1 MMAAG
6 RADMELCTEDYSVSG
21 QNGNDCCD
29 DPCCSDTGDT
39 GDTGG
44 AGDHEPDDSRGEDK
58 AAAAHAGDCCAACAA
73 ARGGGKQKSQ
83 GRLVFFG
90 SYALPLRRIAVFGI
104 SLVLWAGGLALLR
117 FAPPRVPQKYLP
129 LLPLIAAYV
138 LAGFPV
144 IKNAAKNLLKGRA
157 LDENFLMS
165 IATIGAFAIGEWEEA
180 VGVMI
185 FYMIGELIQ
194 EAAVNRSR
202 SSIDALLA
210 LKPDTARV
218 RRGQD
223 WIETSAGRVEPGS
236 LVLVRPG
243 ERIPLDGEVV
253 EGAGSVDASML
264 TGESL
269 PVPVGAGAEVRSGT
283 LSVDGVLTIRTTRTA
298 ENSSAAR
305 IIALVE
311 SAAEAKAKPE
321 RFITAFAKW
330 YTPMVVGA
338 AALLAVLPP
347 LLFPGALFS
356 TWLYRALILL
366 VISCP
371 CALVVSVP
379 LGYFAGIG
387 GLSRRGIMVK
397 GAVHLDTLQRARNVA
412 FDKTGTLTQGNFSVA
427 ALETAAG
434 IDAQKLME
442 TAVLAEKESNHP
454 LAAAILEDGR
464 SRGIEAAEGGS
475 YRETA
480 GKGVELNY
488 GGETI
493 LAGNR
498 GLLESHGVPVPAAA
512 SENRSAVYVARA
524 GSYYGRILIGD
535 TLKEGACEAVK
546 SLGALGI
553 ERTVMFTG
561 DARGAALDTA
571 RQLGIDSVEA
581 ELLPE
586 DKLASMEKLTR
597 TGTTVFVGDGIN
609 DAPVLA
615 RSDVGIAMG
624 SGADAAVEAADVII
638 MTGDPRR
645 VPEAISRARRT
656 RRIILGNVAFAL
668 GAKGVFI
675 SLAVLGLANMWIAL
689 IADVGVAVAAILN
702 STRALR

>member
-1 MMAAG
+1 
-6 RADMELCTEDYSVSG
+6 MERC
-21 QNGNDCCD
+21 
-29 DPCCSDTGDT
+29 
-39 GDTGG
+39 
-44 AGDHEPDDSRGEDK
+44 GEDTI
-58 AAAAHAGDCCAACAA
+58 AQDDCCAVCAA
-73 ARGGGKQKSQ
+73 ARKNGQPDEKRE
-83 GRLVFFG
+83 RLIRIG
-90 SYALPLRRIAVFGI
+90 SSALPLRRIVVFGI
-104 SLVLWAGGLALLR
+104 SLVLWAGGLVLLR
-117 FAPPRVPQKYLP
+117 LAPETLPLKYLP
-129 LLPLIAAYV
+129 LLPLICAYA
-138 LAGFPV
+138 LAGLPV
-144 IKNAAKNLLKGRA
+144 IKNAVKNLLRGRA

-165 IATIGAFAIGEWEEA
+165 AATIGAFAIGEWEEA

-194 EAAVNRSR
+194 EAAVSRSR
-202 SSIDALLA
+202 SSISALLA

-223 WIETSAGRVEPGS
+223 WVETGAGEVEPGS

-253 EGAGSVDASML
+253 EGTASVDVSML

-269 PVPVGAGAEVRSGT
+269 PVVVTAGGEVRSGT
-283 LSVDGVLTIRTTRTA
+283 LSVDGALTIRTTRTA

-311 SAAEAKAKPE
+311 SAAGAKAKPE

-330 YTPMVVGA
+330 YTPIVVGA
-338 AALLAVLPP
+338 AALLAFVPP
-347 LLFPGALFS
+347 LVIPGAEFS
-356 TWLYRALILL
+356 AWLYRALILL

-412 FDKTGTLTQGNFSVA
+412 FDKTGTLTRGDFSVISVESA
-427 ALETAAG
+427 SGVDERA
-434 IDAQKLME
+434 LME
-442 TAVLAEKESNHP
+442 AAVLAEKESNHP
-454 LAAAILEDGR
+454 IAAAILEDGR
-464 SRGIEAAEGGS
+464 GRGIRAAEGGS

-480 GKGVELNY
+480 GRGVELSY

-498 GLLESHGVPVPAAA
+498 GLLESRGVAVPVSAA
-512 SENRSAVYVARA
+512 EHHTAVYVARN
-524 GSYYGRILIGD
+524 GDYYGRIIIGD
-535 TLKEGACEAVK
+535 TLREGAAEAVR
-546 SLGALGI
+546 SLETLGI

-561 DARGAALDTA
+561 DARGAALDAA
-571 RQLGIDSVEA
+571 RQLGIHSVEA

-586 DKLASMEKLTR
+586 DKLESMEKLTR

-656 RRIILGNVAFAL
+656 RRIIMGNVVFAL
-668 GAKGVFI
+668 GAKALFI
-675 SLAVLGLANMWIAL
+675 SLAVFGLANMWVAL

-702 STRALR
+702 SARALR

>member
-1 MMAAG
+1 MERCCEDNIVYG
-6 RADMELCTEDYSVSG
+6 RSEDG
-21 QNGNDCCD
+21 
-29 DPCCSDTGDT
+29 
-39 GDTGG
+39 
-44 AGDHEPDDSRGEDK
+44 
-58 AAAAHAGDCCAACAA
+58 CCAACGAV
-73 ARGGGKQKSQ
+73 RDTGRKQRAEPD
-83 GRLVFFG
+83 GRLVHIG
-90 SYALPLRRIAVFGI
+90 SYALPLRRIVVFGI
-104 SLVLWAGGLALLR
+104 SLLLWAGGLALLR
-117 FAPPRVPQKYLP
+117 FAPPTIPLKYLP

-138 LAGFPV
+138 LAGLPV
-144 IKNAAKNLLKGRA
+144 IQNAAKNLLKGRA

-218 RRGQD
+218 RRGRD
-223 WIETSAGRVEPGS
+223 WVETAAGTVEPGS

-243 ERIPLDGEVV
+243 ERIPLDGEVLD
-253 EGAGSVDASML
+253 GAGSVDASML

-269 PVPVGAGAEVRSGT
+269 PVPVSAGGEVRSGT

-298 ENSSAAR
+298 DDSSAAR

-330 YTPMVVGA
+330 YTPIVVSV

-347 LLFPGALFS
+347 LIIPGALFS

-412 FDKTGTLTQGNFSVA
+412 FDKTGTLTQGNFSVL
-427 ALETAAG
+427 ALEAAPG
-434 IDAQKLME
+434 VDDQKLME

-454 LAAAILEDGR
+454 IAAAIREAGR
-464 SRGIEAAEGGS
+464 SRGIAAAEGGS

-480 GKGVELNY
+480 GKGVELSY

-498 GLLESHGVPVPAAA
+498 GLLESHGVKVPAGAA
-512 SENRSAVYVARA
+512 ENRSAVYVAR
-524 GSYYGRILIGD
+524 GGNYYGRILIGD
-535 TLKEGACEAVK
+535 TLKEGAAEAVK
-546 SLGALGI
+546 GLGELGI
-553 ERTVMFTG
+553 EQTVMFTG
-561 DARGAALDTA
+561 DTRGAALDTA
-571 RQLGIDSVEA
+571 RRLGITSVEA

-586 DKLASMEKLTR
+586 DKLSSMEKLTL

-624 SGADAAVEAADVII
+624 SGADAAMEAADVII

-645 VPEAISRARRT
+645 VPEAIRRARRT

>member
-1 MMAAG
+1 
-6 RADMELCTEDYSVSG
+6 MEICTEKNIVYG
-21 QNGNDCCD
+21 QAEQDHGGSCC
-29 DPCCSDTGDT
+29 GD
-39 GDTGG
+39 GCRDI
-44 AGDHEPDDSRGEDK
+44 GEDH
-58 AAAAHAGDCCAACAA
+58 AADDDCCAACAA
-73 ARGGGKQKSQ
+73 AKGGRKREAE
-83 GRLVFFG
+83 GRQIRFG
-90 SYALPLRRIAVFGI
+90 SYSLPLRRIAVFGT
-104 SLVLWAGGLALLR
+104 SLLLWATGLILIR
-117 FAPPRVPQKYLP
+117 IAPKTVPLTYLP
-129 LLPLIAAYV
+129 LLPLIAAYA
-138 LAGFPV
+138 LAGLPV

-210 LKPDTARV
+210 LKPDTARI
-218 RRGQD
+218 RRGAE
-223 WIETSAGRVEPGS
+223 WVETGAGEVKPGT
-236 LVLVRPG
+236 LILVRPG
-243 ERIPLDGEVV
+243 ERIPLDGEVI

-269 PVPVGAGAEVRSGT
+269 PVPVTPGGEVRSGT
-283 LSVDGVLTIRTTRTA
+283 LSVDGVLTVRTTRTA
-298 ENSSAAR
+298 DDSSAAR

-311 SAAEAKAKPE
+311 SAAGAKAKPE

-330 YTPMVVGA
+330 YTPIVVGA
-338 AALLAVLPP
+338 AVLLAVLPP
-347 LLFPGALFS
+347 LLIPGAVFS
-356 TWLYRALILL
+356 AWLYRALILL

-387 GLSRRGIMVK
+387 GMSRRGIMVK
-397 GAVHLDTLQRARNVA
+397 GAVHLDTLFKTRNVA

-427 ALETAAG
+427 ALESAEG
-434 IDAQKLME
+434 VDEKRLME

-454 LAAAILEDGR
+454 IAAAIMENGR
-464 SRGIEAAEGGS
+464 DQGISAPEAEGGI
-475 YRETA
+475 YREIA
-480 GKGVELNY
+480 GRGVELSR

-493 LAGNR
+493 LAGSR
-498 GLLESHGVPVPAAA
+498 GLLESHGVRVPAGTG
-512 SENRSAVYVARA
+512 EDRTAVYIAR
-524 GSYYGRILIGD
+524 GGDYYGRILIGD
-535 TLKEGACEAVK
+535 TLKEGAPEAVK
-546 SLGALGI
+546 SLGELGI
-553 ERTVMFTG
+553 ANTVMFTG
-561 DARGAALDTA
+561 DARGAAMDTA
-571 RQLGIDSVEA
+571 RRLGITAVEA

-586 DKLASMEKLTR
+586 DKLSSMEKLTR
-597 TGTTVFVGDGIN
+597 TGTTAFVGDGIN

-638 MTGDPRR
+638 MTDDPRR

-656 RRIILGNVAFAL
+656 RRIIMGNVVFAL
-668 GAKGVFI
+668 GAKGIFI
-675 SLAVLGLANMWIAL
+675 GLAVLGLANMWIAL

>member
-1 MMAAG
+1 
-6 RADMELCTEDYSVSG
+6 MEHRHD
-21 QNGNDCCD
+21 
-29 DPCCSDTGDT
+29 
-39 GDTGG
+39 
-44 AGDHEPDDSRGEDK
+44 
-58 AAAAHAGDCCAACAA
+58 DCCAVCAA
-73 ARGGGKQKSQ
+73 ARKDDQSAESRE
-83 GRLVFFG
+83 RLVHLG
-90 SYALPLRRIAVFGI
+90 SYALPLRRIVVFGI

-117 FAPPRVPQKYLP
+117 AVPGTFPLKYLP
-129 LLPLIAAYV
+129 LLPLISAYM
-138 LAGFPV
+138 LAGLPV
-144 IKNAAKNLLKGRA
+144 IKNAVKNLFRGRA

-165 IATIGAFAIGEWEEA
+165 IATIGAFAVGEWEEA

-194 EAAVNRSR
+194 EAAVSRSR
-202 SSIDALLA
+202 SSINALLA

-223 WIETSAGRVEPGS
+223 WVETEAGEVAPDS

-253 EGAGSVDASML
+253 EGTASVDASML
-264 TGESL
+264 TGESM
-269 PVPVGAGAEVRSGT
+269 PVLVRAGGEVRSGT
-283 LSVDGVLTIRTTRTA
+283 LSVDGTLVIRTTRTA

-311 SAAEAKAKPE
+311 SAADAKAKPE

-330 YTPMVVGA
+330 YTPIVVGA
-338 AALLAVLPP
+338 AALLALVPP
-347 LLFPGALFS
+347 LVVPGAQFS
-356 TWLYRALILL
+356 AWLYRALILL

-412 FDKTGTLTQGNFSVA
+412 FDKTGTLTRGDFSVLA
-427 ALETAAG
+427 VETAAG
-434 IDAQKLME
+434 IDERTLME

-454 LAAAILEDGR
+454 IAAAILEDGR
-464 SRGIEAAEGGS
+464 GRGIEAAEGGS
-475 YRETA
+475 YRESA
-480 GKGVELNY
+480 GRGVELSY
-488 GGETI
+488 RGETL
-493 LAGNR
+493 LAGKR
-498 GLLESHGVPVPAAA
+498 GLLESLGSAVSAAA
-512 SENRSAVYVARA
+512 EDRTAVYVARN
-524 GSYYGRILIGD
+524 GGYCGRIIIGD
-535 TLKEGACEAVK
+535 TLREGAPEAVK
-546 SLGALGI
+546 TLEALGI
-553 ERTVMFTG
+553 ENTVMFTG
-561 DARGAALDTA
+561 DARGAALDAA
-571 RQLGIDSVEA
+571 RHLGIRSVEA

-586 DKLASMEKLTR
+586 DKLAAMEKLTR

-638 MTGDPRR
+638 MTSDPRR
-645 VPEAISRARRT
+645 VPEAIIRARRT
-656 RRIILGNVAFAL
+656 RRIITENVVFAL

-702 STRALR
+702 SARALR

>member
-1 MMAAG
+1 
-6 RADMELCTEDYSVSG
+6 MEVYTKEKIVYGPEDDCPG
-21 QNGNDCCD
+21 DTCCDADCCD
-29 DPCCSDTGDT
+29 DACC
-39 GDTGG
+39 GG
-44 AGDHEPDDSRGEDK
+44 GHDHDAGNPGRGHNGGEWK
-58 AAAAHAGDCCAACAA
+58 KNAPAGTDGCCAACTAA
-73 ARGGGKQKSQ
+73 KGGKQPETK
-83 GRLVFFG
+83 GRLVRFG
-90 SYALPLRRIAVFGI
+90 SYTLPLRRIVVFGI
-104 SLVLWAGGLALLR
+104 SLTLWAGGLALLR
-117 FAPPRVPQKYLP
+117 LMPQTVPLKYLP
-129 LLPLIAAYV
+129 LLPFIAAYV

-144 IKNAAKNLLKGRA
+144 IKNALKNLYQGRA

-218 RRGQD
+218 RRGED
-223 WIETSAGRVEPGS
+223 WVETGAGEVEPGS

-269 PVPVGAGAEVRSGT
+269 PVPVMAGGEVRSGT
-283 LSVDGVLTIRTTRTA
+283 LSVDGVLTIRTIRTA
-298 ENSSAAR
+298 DDSSAAR

-311 SAAEAKAKPE
+311 SAAGAKAKPE

-330 YTPMVVGA
+330 YTPIVVAA
-338 AALLAVLPP
+338 AALLAILPP

-412 FDKTGTLTQGNFSVA
+412 FDKTGTLTRGNFSVV
-427 ALETAAG
+427 ALESAAG
-434 IDAQKLME
+434 VNDRLLME

-454 LAAAILEDGR
+454 IAAAILEDGR
-464 SRGIEAAEGGS
+464 GRGIQAAAGGS

-480 GKGVELNY
+480 GKGVELRY
-488 GGETI
+488 GEEII

-498 GLLESHGVPVPAAA
+498 GLLESHGVKVPVAA
-512 SENRSAVYVARA
+512 SENNSAVYVARD
-524 GSYYGRILIGD
+524 GNYYGRILIGD
-535 TLKEGACEAVK
+535 TLKDGASEAVE
-546 SLGALGI
+546 SLRSLGI

-561 DARGAALDTA
+561 DARGAAMDTA
-571 RQLGIDSVEA
+571 RKLGISAVEA

-645 VPEAISRARRT
+645 VPEAIRRARRT

-675 SLAVLGLANMWIAL
+675 SLAVLGLANMWVAL

>member
-1 MMAAG
+1 M
-6 RADMELCTEDYSVSG
+6 VSG
-21 QNGNDCCD
+21 GGGGDDRCACC
-29 DPCCSDTGDT
+29 GD
-39 GDTGG
+39 
-44 AGDHEPDDSRGEDK
+44 DHEAEKPAADDAED
-58 AAAAHAGDCCAACAA
+58 DCCAVCAA
-73 ARGGGKQKSQ
+73 ARKDGPGPEN
-83 GRLVFFG
+83 REPLIHIG

-117 FAPPRVPQKYLP
+117 AVPGTPPLKYLP
-129 LLPLIAAYV
+129 LLPLLCAYA
-138 LAGFPV
+138 LAGLPV
-144 IKNAAKNLLKGRA
+144 VKNAVKNLLRGRA

-185 FYMIGELIQ
+185 FYMTGELIQ
-194 EAAVNRSR
+194 EAAVSQSR
-202 SSIDALLA
+202 SSINALLA

-218 RRGQD
+218 RRGRD
-223 WIETSAGRVEPGS
+223 WVETGPGEVEPGS

-253 EGAGSVDASML
+253 EGAASVDVSML

-269 PVPVGAGAEVRSGT
+269 PVVVTAGGEVRSGT
-283 LSVDGVLTIRTTRTA
+283 LSVDGALTIRTTRTA

-311 SAAEAKAKPE
+311 SAAAAKARPE

-338 AALLAVLPP
+338 AALLALVPP
-347 LLFPGALFS
+347 LLIPGAQFS
-356 TWLYRALILL
+356 AWFYRALILL

-412 FDKTGTLTQGNFSVA
+412 FDKTGTLTRGDFSVVSV
-427 ALETAAG
+427 ETAGG
-434 IDAQKLME
+434 IDERALME
-442 TAVLAEKESNHP
+442 AAVLAEKESNHP
-454 LAAAILEDGR
+454 IAAAILKDGR
-464 SRGIEAAEGGS
+464 SRGIRAAEGGA

-480 GKGVELNY
+480 GRGVELNY

-498 GLLESHGVPVPAAA
+498 GLLESQGVAVPLSA
-512 SENRSAVYVARA
+512 SADHTAVYVARN
-524 GSYYGRILIGD
+524 GKYYGRIIIGD
-535 TLKEGACEAVK
+535 TLREGAPEAVRN
-546 SLGALGI
+546 LEALGI
-553 ERTVMFTG
+553 EKTVMFTG

-571 RQLGIDSVEA
+571 RQLGIRSVEA

-586 DKLASMEKLTR
+586 DKLAAMEKLTR

-638 MTGDPRR
+638 MTSDPRR
-645 VPEAISRARRT
+645 VPEAISQARRT
-656 RRIILGNVAFAL
+656 RRIITGNVVFAL

-675 SLAVLGLANMWIAL
+675 TLAVLGLANMWIAL

-702 STRALR
+702 SASALR

>member
-1 MMAAG
+1 
-6 RADMELCTEDYSVSG
+6 MEVCTEDKIVCEQG
-21 QNGNDCCD
+21 RLDGRGDNHNAHDRPGEVRGHDDDDCC
-29 DPCCSDTGDT
+29 P
-39 GDTGG
+39 
-44 AGDHEPDDSRGEDK
+44 
-58 AAAAHAGDCCAACAA
+58 ACAA
-73 ARGGGKQKSQ
+73 ARGNRKRRTEEE
-83 GRLVFFG
+83 GRLVRIG
-90 SYALPLRRIAVFGI
+90 SYSLPLRRIVVFGI
-104 SLVLWAGGLALLR
+104 SLALWAGGLALIRLG
-117 FAPPRVPQKYLP
+117 PPTVPLKYLP
-129 LLPLIAAYV
+129 LLPLIGAYA
-138 LAGFPV
+138 LAGLPV
-144 IKNAAKNLLKGRA
+144 IKNAAGNLLKGRA

-165 IATIGAFAIGEWEEA
+165 VATIGAFAIGEWEEA

-194 EAAVNRSR
+194 EAAVSRSR

-218 RRGQD
+218 RRGEG
-223 WIETSAGRVEPGS
+223 WVETAAGGVEPGT
-236 LVLVRPG
+236 LILVRPG

-253 EGAGSVDASML
+253 EGNGSVDASML

-269 PVPVGAGAEVRSGT
+269 PVPVAAGGEVRSGT

-298 ENSSAAR
+298 DDSSAAR

-330 YTPMVVGA
+330 YTPIVVAA
-338 AALLAVLPP
+338 AALLAVAPP
-347 LLFPGALFS
+347 LLIPGAAFS
-356 TWLYRALILL
+356 AWFYRALILL

-387 GLSRRGIMVK
+387 GMSRRGIMVK
-397 GAVHLDTLQRARNVA
+397 GAVHLDTLHKTRNVA

-427 ALETAAG
+427 ALEPASG
-434 IDAQKLME
+434 IDEQRLME

-454 LAAAILEDGR
+454 IAAAILEDGR
-464 SRGIEAAEGGS
+464 NRGIKAPEGGS

-480 GKGVELNY
+480 GKGVELIR

-498 GLLESHGVPVPAAA
+498 GLLESRGVAVPAAA
-512 SENRSAVYVARA
+512 SDNRTAVYIAR
-524 GSYYGRILIGD
+524 GGDYYGRILIGD
-535 TLKEGACEAVK
+535 TLKEGAPEAVK
-546 SLGALGI
+546 RLGELGI
-553 ERTVMFTG
+553 ANTVMFTG

-571 RQLGIDSVEA
+571 RKLGITSVEA

-586 DKLASMEKLTR
+586 DKLVFMEKLTQ
-597 TGTTVFVGDGIN
+597 TGITAFVGDGIN

-656 RRIILGNVAFAL
+656 RRIIMGNVVFAL
-668 GAKGVFI
+668 GAKGIFI